1 MDSVGALLPFI
12 LILVAFYVLIIRP
25 ARNRAR
31 AQQRLVEQLDVGV
44 KVMTTSGM
52 HGEIVGLED
61 DVVLLEAAPGVVL
74 RFAKPAV
81 ARVLVEPEPEPESE
95 PAADSVSDSVSDDNA
110 GETVDPEST
119 ERQP

>member
-1 MDSVGALLPFI
+1 VDSVGALLPFV
-12 LILVAFYVLIIRP
+12 LILVAFYALIIRP

-44 KVMTTSGM
+44 KVMTTSGL

-74 RFAKPAV
+74 RFSKPAV
-81 ARVLVEPEPEPESE
+81 ARVLAEPEPEPDTE
-95 PAADSVSDSVSDDNA
+95 ADADSATDDVA
-110 GETVDPEST
+110 DETVDPEST